1 MGKFYLTTP
10 IYYVN
15 SRPHLGHAY
24 TTMIADLVAGYRRQR
39 GDEVFFLTGT
49 DEHGQNIER
58 AAAQAGLAV
67 QQHVDQIV
75 AEYKEIFAQMG
86 FTHNHWIRTTDNYH
100 KQGAQELFRRV
111 RDNGYIY
118 LGHYEGW
125 YCVGCAEFK
134 EETTPGEPPHCELH
148 DRQAERLSEES
159 YFFKLSEFQERLL
172 RHYEEHPDFIR
183 PEVRRNE
190 VVSFVKSGLKD
201 LSVSRVSVKWGIPV
215 PDDPKHTMYVWF
227 DALSNYI
234 TALGF
239 GNSRAELLDYWPADL
254 HLVGKDIL
262 RFHTVYWPAFLMAAG
277 LELPKTVFAHGM
289 WLSGGRKMSKTL
301 GNVIDLK
308 TLLHHF
314 SNDQIRYFCFREMA
328 FGQDGDFTYEA
339 LIDRVNGDLAKGLG
353 NLYSRTLKMVEKYC
367 ESKLPAKPVSQNDA
381 VVQAVLAQ
389 KMRFEEEFASYNFSR
404 ALEAVWEA
412 ISVVDKYISD
422 SAPWK
427 LAKDEA
433 NREQLETVLY
443 IALETL
449 RHLTLQL
456 APVMPVAAQAMW
468 AGMGLEGNPLEIDP
482 NSTPWGSLPSGR
494 TIREVT
500 PLFPTLDK
508 EKIMSEISEQAVKP
522 VEVSDKP
529 TISID
534 DFAKV
539 DLRVAL
545 VLEAERVPKADKL
558 LRLVVDLG
566 EQKPRQILAGI
577 AQYYTPEQMVGR
589 KIVVVANLEPR
600 KLRGLESQG
609 MLLAASLGEQGQPVL
624 AGFHEDVPVGARLK

>member
-1 MGKFYLTTP
+1 MAKFYLTTP

-58 AAAQAGLAV
+58 AATQAGLPV

-75 AEYKEIFAQMG
+75 AEYKDIFTQLG
-86 FTHNHWIRTTDNYH
+86 FSHNHWIRTTDDYH

-134 EETTPGEPPHCELH
+134 EETTGGAPYCELH

-227 DALSNYI
+227 DALSNYV
-234 TALGF
+234 TAVGF
-239 GNSRAELLDYWPADL
+239 GNSRTSLLHYWPADL

-277 LELPKTVFAHGM
+277 LELPKTIFAHGM

-308 TLLHHF
+308 MLLRHF

-339 LIDRVNGDLAKGLG
+339 LIERVNGDLAKGLG

-367 ESKLPAKPVSQNDA
+367 DSKLPICHRSSQSEA
-381 VVQAVLAQ
+381 VAQAIVAQ
-389 KMRFEEEFASYNFSR
+389 KARFEEEFSNYNFSR
-404 ALEAVWEA
+404 ALEAAWEA
-412 ISVVDKYISD
+412 ISIVDKYISD

-427 LAKDEA
+427 LAKDQA
-433 NREQLETVLY
+433 HREQLETVLY
-443 IALETL
+443 IALEAL

-468 AGMGLEGNPLEIDP
+468 TGMGLEGNPLQIDP
-482 NSTPWGSLPSGR
+482 NSVSWGSLPSGS

-500 PLFPTLDK
+500 PLFPILDK
-508 EKIMSEISEQAVKP
+508 EKIMSEILEKP
-522 VEVSDKP
+522 AEVAELKP

-534 DFAKV
+534 DFAKI

-609 MLLAASLGEQGQPVL
+609 MLLAASLGEEGRPVL
-624 AGFHEDVPVGARLK
+624 AGFHEEVPVGARLK